1 MVMAIA
7 MAIVMVML
15 MEVVMGVVTTMVAE
29 TVVMDRE
36 IRVEPD
42 QFKMKEFTVAYFS
55 FQVLGSMNLSG

>member
-1 MVMAIA
+1 MEMVME
-7 MAIVMVML
+7 MVMG
-15 MEVVMGVVTTMVAE
+15 MITTMVAE
-29 TVVMDRE
+29 MVVMDRE